1 MDIKLPKEYLKMSSE
16 RKESLKD
23 WISKNFYSR
32 KTMNKEHTS
41 YGLKHVIQSDNNDY
55 YTNDEFKGGMLEMG
69 FIPDDTR
76 KLNWCF
82 NLSEKSYNET
92 RKRIERERREIYE

>member
-1 MDIKLPKEYLKMSSE
+1 MKYELPKEYQEMDLE
-16 RKESLKD
+16 RKEKLKD
-23 WISKNFYSR
+23 WISKYFYPR
-32 KTMNKEHTS
+32 KTMNKDHTS
-41 YGLKHVIQSDNNDY
+41 YGLKHVIQSDNRDY

-69 FIPDDTR
+69 YIPDDTR

-92 RKRIERERREIYE
+92 LKRIDKKRGHC